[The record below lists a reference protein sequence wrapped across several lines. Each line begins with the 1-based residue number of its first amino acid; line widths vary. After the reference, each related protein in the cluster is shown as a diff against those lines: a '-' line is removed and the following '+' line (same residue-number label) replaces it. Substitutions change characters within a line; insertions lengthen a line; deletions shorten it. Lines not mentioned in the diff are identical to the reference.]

1 MNPRKYPQNLHTP
14 KNIHFYDT
22 PKNIEVQNFV
32 LQKRP
37 SLYMYENIRVPP
49 PSGCYL
55 LYSSF
60 YLSEH
65 EKDILNGIILGVTVV
80 SSIIIFGIIVLFIYK
95 KRHSFRDIIITKTA
109 VAKSNS
115 YKSNVGC
122 TYNIITIII
131 PCSLYIYMGESF
143 QDCSRIQDFEADFP
157 QKVSLK
163 NAESFLSTRRDTP
176 SGIS

>member
-1 MNPRKYPQNLHTP
+1 MAWVSLRCVTVVVPDHT
-14 KNIHFYDT
+14 HLLF
-22 PKNIEVQNFV
+22 IECF
-32 LQKRP
+32 
-37 SLYMYENIRVPP
+37 
-49 PSGCYL
+49 L

-122 TYNIITIII
+122 KYNIITNII
-131 PCSLYIYMGESF
+131 PGSVYIYMDESF
-143 QDCSRIQDFEADFP
+143 
-157 QKVSLK
+157 
-163 NAESFLSTRRDTP
+163 
-176 SGIS
+176 